1 MSLAIVT
8 ILMFVG
14 LFLFMTTGQP
24 LTFILGALGIGFAFW
39 LWGPAAFDLV
49 YFATTDTMGSFL
61 LVAMP
66 LFLFMGIVLQESGIA
81 EHLFSTI
88 YCWAGGLRGG
98 LGMGTVAICALIA
111 AMVGVTGAATVTM
124 GIIALPA
131 MLKRGYNK
139 EMAVGLITAGGALG
153 FLIPPSVIM
162 IMYAF
167 VAGVSVGKLFAAGI
181 LPGLM
186 LATMYIIYI
195 GIRCYLQPKMGPALP
210 PEDRVSLKKKLISLK
225 GVVLPVL
232 LVVLVL
238 GFIFLG
244 ITSTTEASALGA
256 LGAIICA
263 AVHRKVNWALFK
275 NSALVT
281 LRITGMTFWIVIAA
295 MTFSKVYAGLGA
307 AEMIRSM
314 MAELG
319 LGAWGILIIIQLS
332 FFIFGMFLDDWAIL
346 FVIMPVYIPIVI
358 SYGFDPIWFAILYI
372 VNMQMAYLTPPY
384 GFNLFYMRAV
394 VPPEIT
400 MADIYRS
407 VIPFVAL
414 QLVGLAILMIFPQI
428 ALFVPNLIFGG

>member
-1 MSLAIVT
+1 MSPAIITV
-8 ILMFVG
+8 LMFGSVI
-14 LFLFMTTGQP
+14 LFMVAGVP
-24 LTFILGALGIGFAFW
+24 ISFILGGVGIGFGIW
-39 LWGPAAFDLV
+39 LWGPAAADLI
-49 YFATTDTMGSFL
+49 YYSTMDLMYNFIFA
-61 LVAMP
+61 AIP
-66 LFLFMGIVLQESGIA
+66 LFVFMGLVLQESGVVEA
-81 EHLFSTI
+81 LFGTI
-88 YCWAGGLRGG
+88 HRWAGGLRGG
-98 LGMGTVAICALIA
+98 LGMGTVAICAVMA
-111 AMVGVTGAATVTM
+111 AMVGITGAATVTM

-225 GVVLPVL
+225 GVVLPVI

-263 AVHRKVNWALFK
+263 AVHRRVNWTLMK
-275 NSALVT
+275 NSALIT
-281 LRITGMTFWIVIAA
+281 LRVTGMTFWIVIAA

-414 QLVGLAILMIFPQI
+414 QLVGLAIIMIFPQI